1 MEAWFLREWQ
11 RNSPWQLL
19 LRPLSW
25 LFQLVVS
32 IRRFA
37 FRRGL
42 LASTRLGVPVLVVG
56 NITVG
61 GSGKTPLVLALALR
75 LRAAGYQPGIITR
88 GYRPRSAAG
97 ARPPPITHVL
107 ADAGAEPVSDEAA
120 LLAARSEVPVY
131 AGVDR
136 PAVAQALLAAH
147 PQVNVILSDDGLQHY
162 ALHRDLEICVIDGER
177 GLGNGAL
184 LPAGPLRETSQRL
197 REVDALVIN
206 GAAGAPVEGAAGA
219 RSFAMQL
226 GNESFISLHD
236 GRALAPTDWQRAFA
250 GRRIAMVA
258 GTGNPGRFFSHLARL
273 RIDGATHAFADHHP
287 YTSADL
293 AGIDAEVIVMT
304 EKDAVKCGRF
314 ADQRLWFMRVD
325 AILPEAFDQFV
336 LAHLSHL
343 QADLKA

>member
-25 LFQLVVS
+25 LFQLLVS

-42 LASTRLGVPVLVVG
+42 LASTRLSVPVLVVG

-75 LRAAGYQPGIITR
+75 LREAGYRPGIITR

-107 ADAGAEPVSDEAA
+107 ADAGAAPVSDEAA

-131 AGVDR
+131 AGADR

-197 REVDALVIN
+197 REVDALVVN
-206 GAAGAPVEGAAGA
+206 GAAGTPVGDAAGA
-219 RSFAMQL
+219 PTFAMQL

-236 GRALAPTDWQRAFA
+236 GRALAPADWRRACA

-273 RIDGATHAFADHHP
+273 GIDGTTHAFADHHP
-287 YTSADL
+287 YTAADL

-325 AILPEAFDQFV
+325 AILPETFDQFV